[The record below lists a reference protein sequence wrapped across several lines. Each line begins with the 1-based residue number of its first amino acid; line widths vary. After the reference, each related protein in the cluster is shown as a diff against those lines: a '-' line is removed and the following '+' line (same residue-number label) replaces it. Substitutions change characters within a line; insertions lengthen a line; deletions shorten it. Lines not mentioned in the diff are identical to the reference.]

1 MVLPDD
7 LVARIEGLGM
17 WRKDKLVP
25 IAELEDRSTAEA
37 AWGVLEEAEI
47 PANVLT
53 EPGTFGTPVLHRIEV
68 ERPNVATAQALIAH
82 LVKQKDGSA

>member
-1 MVLPDD
+1 
-7 LVARIEGLGM
+7 M

-25 IAELEDRSTAEA
+25 IAEFDDRDVAEQ
-37 AWGVLEEAEI
+37 AWGVLEEAAR

-53 EPGTFGTPVLHRIEV
+53 EPGTFGSPVLHRIEV

-82 LVKQKDGSA
+82 LVNRT

>member
-1 MVLPDD
+1 
-7 LVARIEGLGM
+7 M

-25 IAELEDRSTAEA
+25 IAEFDDREVAEQ
-37 AWGVLEEAEI
+37 AWGVLEEAGI

-53 EPGTFGTPVLHRIEV
+53 EPGTFGTPVFHRIEV

-82 LVKQKDGSA
+82 LVNRP

>member
-1 MVLPDD
+1 M
-7 LVARIEGLGM
+7 A
-17 WRKDKLVP
+17 RKDQLVP
-25 IAELEDRSTAEA
+25 IAEFAERSMAEEAWGLLEDAD
-37 AWGVLEEAEI
+37 I

-82 LVKQKDGSA
+82 LVRSQKSPGG

>member
-1 MVLPDD
+1 
-7 LVARIEGLGM
+7 M

-25 IAELEDRSTAEA
+25 IAEFDDRDVAEQ
-37 AWGVLEEAEI
+37 AWGVLEEAAI

-53 EPGTFGTPVLHRIEV
+53 EPGTFGSPVLHRIEV

-82 LVKQKDGSA
+82 LVNRT